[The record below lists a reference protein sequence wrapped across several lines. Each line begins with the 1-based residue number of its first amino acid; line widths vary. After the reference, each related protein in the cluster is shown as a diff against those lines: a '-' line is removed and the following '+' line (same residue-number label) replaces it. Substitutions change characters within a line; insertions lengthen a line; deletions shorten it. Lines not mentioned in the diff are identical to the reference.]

1 MLDFSKS
8 SVIDMRSDTAS
19 QPTAEMIESL
29 KGVYFGD
36 DLLGEDDA
44 TRELTEVLARS
55 FGMDAAMFC
64 ASGSMS
70 NQVAIASLASR
81 GTEIIA
87 GYNSHIHELE
97 RAGAACNSG
106 VQVRAVGV
114 ENGEYDLADL
124 EKNLRVESLQVAETS
139 LVCLE
144 ASQDLNAGNVTS
156 LENLKCIS
164 DLAKK
169 RGIPVYLDG
178 ARILNSAV
186 ALGIEPAEI
195 CQYVDAVQIC
205 LNKSLGAPF
214 GSVLAGSE
222 DFVYRARLERQRL
235 GGGIRHTGW
244 ATAPALI
251 ALDGYKSRISRDHEK
266 AKYLAE
272 SIRSVPHVFVEN
284 SSVATNIV
292 RLGIDASLGL
302 AETFADSLSQ
312 LGVKAKVVGERSLRF
327 VQHGNITHEDT
338 QFVADAIARIA
349 GAR

>member
-1 MLDFSKS
+1 M
-8 SVIDMRSDTAS
+8 
-19 QPTAEMIESL
+19 
-29 KGVYFGD
+29 
-36 DLLGEDDA
+36 
-44 TRELTEVLARS
+44 
-55 FGMDAAMFC
+55 
-64 ASGSMS
+64 
-70 NQVAIASLASR
+70 
-81 GTEIIA
+81 
-87 GYNSHIHELE
+87 
-97 RAGAACNSG
+97 
-106 VQVRAVGV
+106 
-114 ENGEYDLADL
+114 
-124 EKNLRVESLQVAETS
+124 RVESLQVAETS